1 MTLELN
7 INKMEKR
14 YLKNE
19 NTLSREENLSLREKR
34 VAVLGCGGLG
44 GYIIEQ
50 IARLGIGHIT
60 VIDGDVFD
68 ESNLNRQLLSTVEN
82 IGRAKVLAAQERIEK
97 VNPDIKV
104 VIHNLFLN
112 EENAL
117 DFLQNHDVICDA
129 LDNLNTRILLQES
142 ASLLQIPLVHGA
154 IAGWYGQVTTL
165 FPGFNIPGS
174 LFRTNINN
182 SAEQKLGNPSFISGL
197 IASIQVSEIVKILSG
212 KGRCLRNRLMIID
225 TLEHDIEVI
234 DLHDAKPTLH
244 SNKA

>member
-1 MTLELN
+1 
-7 INKMEKR
+7 MEKR

-34 VAVLGCGGLG
+34 VAVVGCGGLG

-82 IGRAKVLAAQERIEK
+82 IGQAKVLAARERINK

-112 EENAL
+112 KDNAL
-117 DFLQNHDVICDA
+117 DLLQNHDVICDA
-129 LDNLNTRILLQES
+129 LDNISTRILLQTN
-142 ASLLQIPLVHGA
+142 ASQLHIPVVYGA

-165 FPGFNIPGS
+165 FPGDSIPGS
-174 LFRTNINN
+174 LFRTDLN
-182 SAEQKLGNPSFISGL
+182 SSIEQELGNPSFTSGL
-197 IASIQVSEIVKILSG
+197 VASIQVSEVVKILSG
-212 KGRCLRNRLMIID
+212 KGKCLRNRFMLID
-225 TLEHDIEVI
+225 TLEHDIEVF
-234 DLHDAKPTLH
+234 DLHITNPSLH
-244 SNKA
+244 SKKG